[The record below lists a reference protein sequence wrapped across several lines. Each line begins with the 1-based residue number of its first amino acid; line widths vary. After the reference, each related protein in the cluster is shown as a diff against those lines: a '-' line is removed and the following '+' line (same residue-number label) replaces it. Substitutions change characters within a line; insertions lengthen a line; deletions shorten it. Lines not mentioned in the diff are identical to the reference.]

1 MALVRFLA
9 QSCGE
14 LVHQQPRK
22 YTACMNGIWY
32 VLYNRIY
39 IIDTFHFVISKKI
52 MIAPANDELDGN
64 SSPTTMIS
72 TTGSSNTTTTTNT
85 NNTTTLVYI
94 PSDEYAWLPARL
106 LSTTQNDASTL
117 STTTTTTTTTT
128 KSTSSQRLSTTGS
141 RSKNIQTKTITVA
154 VTRPPLPSD
163 EPRLGLLPST
173 SWPEQVETLTIPE
186 NMVLPLQN
194 TPPTDDDEQGGGTN
208 HVTDLADLPFL
219 HEVRSP

>member
-1 MALVRFLA
+1 
-9 QSCGE
+9 
-14 LVHQQPRK
+14 
-22 YTACMNGIWY
+22 
-32 VLYNRIY
+32 
-39 IIDTFHFVISKKI
+39 

-72 TTGSSNTTTTTNT
+72 TTGSSNTTTTTKT
-85 NNTTTLVYI
+85 NTTTLVYI

-117 STTTTTTTTTT
+117 STTT
-128 KSTSSQRLSTTGS
+128 KSTSSQRPSTTGS

-194 TPPTDDDEQGGGTN
+194 TPPTDDDEQGGRTVGPWFDEGQSIQPSSSPN
-208 HVTDLADLPFL
+208 PEPFGA
-219 HEVRSP
+219 EEGQEEKQE